1 VLRID
6 GASLPI
12 GRLRAKDNCYLIR
25 RPLKFKTLILYSNNT
40 HNTMKKF
47 LLLTA
52 IACTAAVS
60 AVAPAMADVTPA
72 GNVTVN
78 TTVVKSCST
87 PSATTATVSGYDGTA
102 TVTATSTI
110 TFKCTKNTQGTVVL
124 GAPTPLTATTTLDS
138 LTATVAF
145 PPAETGIRTGA
156 GLSTGAATLSV
167 PSTVTVALGQDVEPA
182 AYVGTIPVTVSY

>member
-6 GASLPI
+6 RASLPL
-12 GRLRAKDNCYLIR
+12 GRLRTKDNCYLIR

-40 HNTMKKF
+40 HNIMKKF

-72 GNVTVN
+72 GSIAVTS
-78 TTVVKSCST
+78 TVAASCST
-87 PSATTATVSGYDGTA
+87 PSASAATVSGYDGTA
-102 TVTATSTI
+102 DVTATSTVS
-110 TFKCTKNTQGTVVL
+110 FKCTKNTVGTVIL
-124 GAPTPLTATTTLDS
+124 GVPSALAAPGTLDT

-145 PPAETGIRTGA
+145 PAGETGARTGA
-156 GLSTGAATLSV
+156 GLSVGAATLTV

-182 AYVGTIPVTVSY
+182 AYAGTIPVTVSY